1 MKAVKVQYT
10 VKSEYA
16 DTNKRNIRKVMAD
29 LREIANPGIR
39 YSSFVLDDGK
49 SFVHIGV
56 YSDQAALD
64 VLNNLP
70 SFQFF
75 RDQLKASGP
84 EVPPKADD
92 LNLVD
97 TSYEIF

>member
-10 VKSEYA
+10 VKPEYA
-16 DTNKRNIRKVMAD
+16 DTNKRNIRKVMED
-29 LREIANPGIR
+29 LQEIANPGIR

-49 SFVHIGV
+49 TFVHFGV
-56 YSDQAALD
+56 YSDQAAMD

-84 EVPPKADD
+84 DAPPNADD

-97 TSYEIF
+97 SSYEIF

>member
-10 VKSEYA
+10 VKNAYA
-16 DTNKRNIRKVMAD
+16 ETNQRNIRKVMMD
-29 LREIANPGIR
+29 LRKIAHPGIK

-49 SFVHIGV
+49 TFVHLGI

-64 VLNNLP
+64 VVNKLP

-84 EVPPKADD
+84 EVPPVGDD

-97 TSYEIF
+97 TSYEFF